1 MNIILQFAPGVFFFI
16 MLGVGMSVNVKNFVN
31 VFKNLKALLVGLT
44 LQVVILPLIGLVFA
58 TLAPV
63 DPILKLSIIL
73 ITCVPSAVTSSYVTK
88 LADGNVSLS
97 ISLTAITAC
106 LSFITIPFILKV
118 IAPIVVDGDSIFQKL
133 NVIKMSTSLLLIS
146 TVPVLIG
153 VFINS
158 KFTTF
163 KEKINKSYSIF
174 SLISFTIIIFSAW
187 LSEWNTIMVLYKTIG
202 LLALSLAIVVLITS
216 YITVKLLNLNQANK
230 RAIIIETFIQNAAM
244 AIIVGG
250 VAFGDK
256 SGYLAM
262 AALYALLQYKILALI
277 WTANKIFKKFNNS
290 SALL

>member
-1 MNIILQFAPGVFFFI
+1 
-16 MLGVGMSVNVKNFVN
+16 
-31 VFKNLKALLVGLT
+31 
-44 LQVVILPLIGLVFA
+44 
-58 TLAPV
+58 
-63 DPILKLSIIL
+63 
-73 ITCVPSAVTSSYVTK
+73 
-88 LADGNVSLS
+88 
-97 ISLTAITAC
+97 
-106 LSFITIPFILKV
+106 
-118 IAPIVVDGDSIFQKL
+118 
-133 NVIKMSTSLLLIS
+133 MSTSLLLIS